1 MGAGIWLDTILCRL
15 RHTAG
20 DRAARLRGAAAM
32 TRNHFS
38 PIGYGTPMNDIVER
52 LRSQRTPAL
61 FETAREAA
69 DEIERLRLEIERLT
83 AELARI
89 RGLPRL
95 AALDAEIERLNEQVA
110 ALQAASGY
118 EASIAQVEIER
129 LTAWL
134 QEIAREQ
141 DATDADYF
149 RAIARAA
156 LAGQPLAGKE
166 RKP

>member
-15 RHTAG
+15 RHAAG

-38 PIGYGTPMNDIVER
+38 PIGYGTPMSNIVER
-52 LRSQRTPAL
+52 LRRYHKDDEPPTL
-61 FETAREAA
+61 YDEAA
-69 DEIERLRLEIERLT
+69 DEIERLT

-95 AALDAEIERLNEQVA
+95 AALDAEIERLHDDVA
-110 ALQAASGY
+110 KLQGRNL
-118 EASIAQVEIER
+118 ELAQENLR
-129 LTAWL
+129 LKAFA
-134 QEIAREQ
+134 QEIVDMDPSTEG
-141 DATDADYF
+141 DADYF
-149 RAIARAA
+149 QALARAA

-166 RKP
+166 PKP

>member
-1 MGAGIWLDTILCRL
+1 
-15 RHTAG
+15 
-20 DRAARLRGAAAM
+20 M
-32 TRNHFS
+32 T
-38 PIGYGTPMNDIVER
+38 DIVER
-52 LRSQRTPAL
+52 LRRYHKDDEPPTL
-61 FETAREAA
+61 YDEAA
-69 DEIERLRLEIERLT
+69 AEIERLWMQLADHGETITRLQEQLT
-83 AELARI
+83 VVRELRDCDM
-89 RGLPRL
+89 R
-95 AALDAEIERLNEQVA
+95 EIERLNEQVA

>member
-1 MGAGIWLDTILCRL
+1 M
-15 RHTAG
+15 
-20 DRAARLRGAAAM
+20 
-32 TRNHFS
+32 S
-38 PIGYGTPMNDIVER
+38 DIVER
-52 LRSQRTPAL
+52 LRFDA
-61 FETAREAA
+61 ARCEMQFSKGVAGNIEEAA
-69 DEIERLRLEIERLT
+69 DEIERLT

-95 AALDAEIERLNEQVA
+95 AALDAEIQRLRADHAESDAFVA
-110 ALQAASGY
+110 NAIVKRDA
-118 EASIAQVEIER
+118 EIER

-166 RKP
+166 PKP